1 MIEGPVDATTAN
13 GVHWGSLLA
22 LIAALC
28 HFPEVGPELDLL
40 GFEHNANPIEG
51 QLNAPLAQM
60 RQASESLALN
70 ILLSVAH
77 DSLDDIGG
85 E

>member
-1 MIEGPVDATTAN
+1 MIEGPVDATAAN

-51 QLNAPLAQM
+51 QLNAP
-60 RQASESLALN
+60 
-70 ILLSVAH
+70 
-77 DSLDDIGG
+77 
-85 E
+85 

>member
-1 MIEGPVDATTAN
+1 
-13 GVHWGSLLA
+13 

-60 RQASESLALN
+60 RQALESLALN